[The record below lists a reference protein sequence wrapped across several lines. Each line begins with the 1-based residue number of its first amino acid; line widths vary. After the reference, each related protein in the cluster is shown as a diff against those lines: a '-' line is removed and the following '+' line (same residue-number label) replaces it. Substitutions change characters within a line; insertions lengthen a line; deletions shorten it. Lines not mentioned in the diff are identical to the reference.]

1 MYQPYMDLIWIL
13 RIYSSYQSHGVS
25 SMHIYFWIHSPTI
38 RSEVPWRVSES
49 LGLAAW
55 QLEGVFWGVGFL
67 MINLENHHV
76 PKKGTILVG
85 NTSSNHWFS
94 GDMLVGNTS
103 SLGINRHI
111 CQIMIWEVKNH
122 RNETPKYWGGPPTYL
137 FLSFGERSDP

>member
-55 QLEGVFWGVGFL
+55 QFEAFL
-67 MINLENHHV
+67 GGRISWWLTWRITSPTPPKTNMEPKNVRFEDDFPFERGDFQV
-76 PKKGTILVG
+76 P
-85 NTSSNHWFS
+85 
-94 GDMLVGNTS
+94 
-103 SLGINRHI
+103 
-111 CQIMIWEVKNH
+111 C
-122 RNETPKYWGGPPTYL
+122 
-137 FLSFGERSDP
+137 